1 MQKSFQ
7 EIAEKEIKKEDAKIA
22 LIAKKYF
29 AKKMKTIKSRKAFFK
44 SIGGKTD
51 KNGKLIIGK

>member
-1 MQKSFQ
+1 MKKSFQ
-7 EIAEKEIKKEDAKIA
+7 EIAEKEMAKEDAKMVSIT
-22 LIAKKYF
+22 KKYF
-29 AKKMKTIKSRKAFFK
+29 AKKMKTIKSRKEFFK